1 MARRAT
7 PELNE
12 LPLGISPRTL
22 IVTGKGG
29 VGKSTVAAALALAY
43 RDAGIRT
50 LLVGIEGQSD
60 AAKKISKRKIGYE
73 PVALSPGLH
82 ALSIEP
88 DEAMRE
94 YAHLR
99 LKLKAISD
107 RLVQNPIID
116 QFSQAAPGFREL
128 LVLGKLWWLAEQKNG
143 RGAPR
148 FEAIVVDAPATG
160 HGLSF
165 LGMAGVIAKAFP
177 VGPIA
182 NEATAV
188 DSFVRDPDR
197 VGAVL
202 VALPEEIPINETL
215 ELHHQLAEQGV
226 AIESL
231 VVNSVIPQRF
241 SADEET
247 QIRSWLNSE
256 ETSAQVAATTRPV
269 LTAALRELMR
279 AAEQASELD
288 RLTEQL
294 STNIRC
300 LPFVPHS
307 DLLPEDIAHAATLL
321 LGSKGKSF
329 RTGRPASKA
338 RT

>member
-1 MARRAT
+1 
-7 PELNE
+7 
-12 LPLGISPRTL
+12 
-22 IVTGKGG
+22 
-29 VGKSTVAAALALAY
+29 
-43 RDAGIRT
+43 
-50 LLVGIEGQSD
+50 
-60 AAKKISKRKIGYE
+60 
-73 PVALSPGLH
+73 VALSPGLH

-94 YAHLR
+94 YAHIR

-107 RLVQNPIID
+107 RLVRNPIID

-143 RGAPR
+143 RGDPR

-182 NEATAV
+182 SEATSV
-188 DSFVRDPDR
+188 DGFVRNPDR

-215 ELHHQLAEQGV
+215 ELHQQLGEQGV
-226 AIESL
+226 AISSL
-231 VVNSVIPQRF
+231 VVNAVIPQRF
-241 SADEET
+241 SAEEQT
-247 QIRSWLNSE
+247 RIRAWVEPNHDPQGVSSDQARPVP
-256 ETSAQVAATTRPV
+256 SAELRPV

-279 AAEQASELD
+279 AAEQSSELD
-288 RLTEQL
+288 RLTSQL
-294 STNIRC
+294 DTPVRC
-300 LPFVPHS
+300 LPFVPHA
-307 DLLPEDIAHAATLL
+307 DLDPDDIDHAATLL
-321 LGSKGKSF
+321 TGPKGKPIK
-329 RTGRPASKA
+329 TGRPERKS